1 MLRFVYFLQ
10 NVVVF
15 SAFCKT
21 ARTYAGGSYIY
32 GFDGVYVNNGN
43 TYDLSSGIFTAPKP
57 GVYEFSV
64 SVYIDGSSSWH
75 RVGIEKNNANELS
88 FGSYAREKND
98 NTGTVSFTW
107 IMQLNQ
113 ADTMRLKAIEEIR
126 CHSAGYADC
135 VFSGKFIR
143 SI

>member
-10 NVVVF
+10 NIVVF
-15 SAFCKT
+15 SAFCKSDKGWT
-21 ARTYAGGSYIY
+21 SGSYIN

-64 SVYIDGSSSWH
+64 SVDVYTGIGGWH
-75 RVGIEKNNANELS
+75 SIGIEKNNANELT
-88 FGSYAREKND
+88 FGSYARETND
-98 NTGTVSFTW
+98 NTGTLSFTW

-113 ADTMRLKAIEEIR
+113 ADTIRLKAREIIQ
-126 CHSAGYADC
+126 CASESANC
-135 VFSGKFIR
+135 IFTGKFIR

>member
-1 MLRFVYFLQ
+1 MYNFSLQ

-15 SAFCKT
+15 SAFCKSGG
-21 ARTYAGGSYIY
+21 YAGGSYLY
-32 GFDGVYVNNGN
+32 FLDVYVNNGN

-57 GVYEFSV
+57 GVYEFSA
-64 SVYIDGSSSWH
+64 SVNRWGDSVDWA
-75 RVGIEKNNANELS
+75 RVGIEKNNANELT
-88 FGSYAREKND
+88 FGAYARETND
-98 NTGTVSFTW
+98 NTGTLSFTW

-113 ADTMRLKAIEEIR
+113 ADTIRLKALQEIW
-126 CHSAGYADC
+126 CTSNANC